1 MKSLNFQEELSL
13 LIRSKCP
20 IIYIVTWE
28 EERAEKAIAQVAQEC
43 GPPRQVLYYDMV
55 KGFEHNQEGKNNLL
69 QALQIVENSDRQTAT
84 IYVFRDLH
92 RRLSSQRFDEILVRQ
107 LRNLYRSFRNSRKTL
122 VLLSPLL
129 ELPTE
134 LEEQISVLYFP
145 LPETLEI
152 RNIIEQMVS
161 PEQLRM

>member
-20 IIYIVTWE
+20 IIYVVTWE

-69 QALQIVENSDRQTAT
+69 QALQISVTT
-84 IYVFRDLH
+84 IKLFISKKR
-92 RRLSSQRFDEILVRQ
+92 SS
-107 LRNLYRSFRNSRKTL
+107 TL
-122 VLLSPLL
+122 A
-129 ELPTE
+129 
-134 LEEQISVLYFP
+134 
-145 LPETLEI
+145 
-152 RNIIEQMVS
+152 M
-161 PEQLRM
+161 